1 LCGETEVALLNT
13 LLGVGMAAAL
23 GFLAWIAS
31 SVVELKTETA
41 VISQKVDANYDMIKP
56 MWENFLA
63 EKANGN
69 LASFNQ

>member
-1 LCGETEVALLNT
+1 MALLNT

-41 VISQKVDANYDMIKP
+41 VIGQKVEANYEMIKP
-56 MWENFLA
+56 MWESFLT

-69 LASFNQ
+69 LARLAQ